1 MLRHELFFI
10 RLHQQ
15 ESTMLR
21 RSLLK
26 SLPMGVV
33 APYLAPL
40 VARAESEAQGKTPKR
55 FVFFVEGNGL
65 PPDDIQP
72 VGIVRKDMPNPKGGQ
87 TGKCNGEDAI
97 VDLRLS
103 DPGHSLPAPI
113 APLAR
118 HTKRLTLLQGL
129 SGRVCGGGHSNG
141 FGSLGAYSA
150 SAGAKDVTIDAAIAK
165 AIPAIFQHL
174 ALGMKG
180 GAEPIFYC
188 CSASGPNQKVPHYQD
203 PVLAYNMLFGK
214 ILGGNTE
221 AEVGAQAMLLDHMA
235 DDIKRVES
243 QLPKTEAEKLGQFAD
258 AFSSINRRQSR
269 LKEIDAKKIPPKRDE
284 VYASTIETKQLEAHF
299 EIAATALI
307 TGMTNTVTLTSGATS
322 YPVWSGLGIS
332 IDNHTIGH
340 MYNERPKEGQSVS
353 EGKAMAIKIRQ
364 YNMEL
369 LAKLVD
375 KLEAMPEGNGSMMD
389 NTVILYLSDS
399 AENHH
404 SSCFDWPMV
413 MIGNLGGR
421 LKPNDRFLNFAK
433 YGAKGHATIGMLY
446 TTLLHA
452 AGAPVDHFGI
462 KDTSLIG
469 AIEQAGPLKEL
480 LA

>member
-1 MLRHELFFI
+1 MNLN
-10 RLHQQ
+10 RLP
-15 ESTMLR
+15 R
-21 RSLLK
+21 RSFLRTLSLGASAPFLSPLL
-26 SLPMGVV
+26 SRLE
-33 APYLAPL
+33 
-40 VARAESEAQGKTPKR
+40 AESRGVKPMR
-55 FVFFVEGNGL
+55 FVFFLEGNGL

-72 VGIVRKDMPNPKGGQ
+72 LGIVRKDMQNPKGGQ

-103 DPGHSLPAPI
+103 APGHSLPVPI
-113 APLAR
+113 APLER
-118 HTKRLTLLQGL
+118 HKKRLTLLQGL

-141 FGSLGAYSA
+141 FGALGAYSA
-150 SAGAKDVTIDAAIAK
+150 SAGAKDITIDAAIAK
-165 AIPAIFQHL
+165 ANPAIFQHL
-174 ALGMKG
+174 ALGLKG
-180 GAEPIFYC
+180 GTENIFYC

-214 ILGGNTE
+214 ILGGNT
-221 AEVGAQAMLLDHMA
+221 ATEVGAQAMLLDHVA
-235 DDIKRVES
+235 GDIKRVES
-243 QLPKTEAEKLGQFAD
+243 QLPREEAQKLRQFAD
-258 AFSSINRRQSR
+258 AFASIGRRQSR
-269 LKEIDAKKIPPKRDE
+269 LKEIDVTKIPVKQDAL
-284 VYASTIETKQLEAHF
+284 YASPIETKQLEAHF

-307 TGMTNTVTLTSGATS
+307 TGMTNTITLSSGATS
-322 YPVWSGLGIS
+322 YPVWKGLGIS

-340 MYNERPKEGQSVS
+340 MYNERPKEGQTVS

-364 YNMEL
+364 FNMEL
-369 LAKLVD
+369 LARLVD
-375 KLEAMPEGNGSMMD
+375 KLSAMPEGNGSMMD

-413 MIGNLGGR
+413 MVGNLGGR

-452 AGAPVDHFGI
+452 AGAPVDHFGT

>member
-1 MLRHELFFI
+1 MNSAPLA
-10 RLHQQ
+10 
-15 ESTMLR
+15 R
-21 RSLLK
+21 RSFLK
-26 SLPMGVV
+26 TVSLG
-33 APYLAPL
+33 AGAPL
-40 VARAESEAQGKTPKR
+40 LSPVLSRLEAETRGERPMR
-55 FVFFVEGNGL
+55 FVFFLEGNGL

-72 VGIVRKDMPNPKGGQ
+72 VGIERRDMMNPKGGQ
-87 TGKCNGEDAI
+87 TGKCNGEDTLVEA
-97 VDLRLS
+97 RLS
-103 DPGHSLPAPI
+103 TPGIRLPDPI
-113 APLAR
+113 APLER
-118 HTKRLTLLQGL
+118 HLRRLTLLQGL

-150 SAGAKDVTIDAAIAK
+150 SAGARDVTIDAALAK
-165 AIPAIFQHL
+165 AHPAIFQHV
-174 ALGMKG
+174 ALGVRG
-180 GAEPIFYC
+180 STENIFYC

-203 PVLAYNMLFGK
+203 PVLAHHMLFGK
-214 ILGGNTE
+214 ILGGNT
-221 AEVGAQAMLLDHMA
+221 ATEVGSQAMLLDHIA
-235 DDIKRVES
+235 GDIKRVEQ
-243 QLPKTEAEKLGQFAD
+243 QLPKPEAHKLKEFAD
-258 AFSSINRRQSR
+258 AFAAIGRRQNR
-269 LKEIDAKKIPPKRDE
+269 LKEIDPAKIPAKRDDLYRSS
-284 VYASTIETKQLEAHF
+284 VETKQLEAHF

-307 TGMTNTVTLTSGATS
+307 TGLTNVVTLSAGAAS
-322 YPVWSGLGIS
+322 YPVWKGLGIS
-332 IDNHTIGH
+332 VDNHTIGH
-340 MYNERPKEGQSVS
+340 MYNEKPKPGQPLS
-353 EGKAMAIKIRQ
+353 EGKAMAVKIRRF
-364 YNMEL
+364 NMEL

-375 KLEAMPEGNGSMMD
+375 KLEAIPEGNGSMMD

-413 MIGNLGGR
+413 MLGNLGGR

-469 AIEQAGPLKEL
+469 AVEQAGPLATL